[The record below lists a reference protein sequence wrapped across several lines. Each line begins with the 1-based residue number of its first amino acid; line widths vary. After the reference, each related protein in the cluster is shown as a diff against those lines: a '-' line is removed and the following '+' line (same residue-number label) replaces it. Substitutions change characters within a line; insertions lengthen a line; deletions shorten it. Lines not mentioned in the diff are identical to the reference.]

1 MNITTSWAVI
11 AADYIRTVDAK
22 LASVFLA
29 RPFHRVSLAQ
39 AFAKGLRNDPMQ
51 MGQTI
56 IDLAEMD
63 RLERMETF
71 AEAAKL

>member
-1 MNITTSWAVI
+1 MTITTSSAII

-22 LASVFLA
+22 LASIFLT
-29 RPFHRVSLAQ
+29 RPFHRVALAQ

-51 MGQTI
+51 MGLTI

-63 RLERMETF
+63 RLERMESF
-71 AEAAKL
+71 AEAG